1 MHQKLKPKIKQMKDR
16 KNCTV
21 SAVLHALGNAEV
33 TKRQKKIPAAADLS
47 VKDTE
52 FMARNLLDV
61 FSLYFDRKLRVDWL
75 NINYTICLI

>member
-1 MHQKLKPKIKQMKDR
+1 MKDR

-47 VKDTE
+47 VKDVDL
-52 FMARNLLDV
+52 MAQNLPDV
-61 FSLYFDRKLRVDWL
+61 F
-75 NINYTICLI
+75 